1 MSIETVQIEKLI
13 YGGDGL
19 ARLASGQIAFVPFS
33 IPNESCQIDVT
44 LPSKKALK
52 GKLVVID
59 VPSPNRVEPRCTV
72 FGKCGG
78 CQWQHIASNAQAEW
92 HQKIV
97 SESLTRIGK
106 LKDIPVQPIAL
117 DDAHAWNYRNNAQWV
132 MDTRNRPGYYAS
144 GTHDVVAFDQ
154 CHIMPEAMNQLAK
167 ALTGIADIDEI
178 TVRQNY
184 EGKMLLIISSDTLE
198 ISILKNLP
206 PLKGLIVT
214 DTEGDVREIQGE
226 AHLIEKL
233 GDFEFQVSWQSF
245 FQTNTQKA
253 NETLQLLRSWMTP
266 MNSLV
271 DLYAGVGTWSI
282 GLSKYFEE
290 ITLVES
296 HPMAVTDAEVNL
308 AKANLMDKS
317 TLLEGDV
324 EESLSHLPDT
334 VDVTLVDPPRAGCT
348 PAILDWMAAH
358 TQKTIIYISCD
369 PTTLAR
375 DLARLTGAG
384 WRIETVQPIAMFPQ
398 TYHIET
404 LVRLVPPLN
413 N

>member
-1 MSIETVQIEKLI
+1 MSIETVNIEKLI

-33 IPNESCQIDVT
+33 IPDESCQIDVK

-52 GKLVVID
+52 GKLVVVD
-59 VPSPNRVEPRCTV
+59 TPSPNRIEPRCSV

-78 CQWQHIASNAQAEW
+78 CQWQHIAPQTQADW

-97 SESLTRIGK
+97 SESLARIGK
-106 LKDIPVQPIAL
+106 LKDIHVTPIAL
-117 DDAHAWNYRNNAQWV
+117 NEAHAWGYRNNAQWV
-132 MDTRNRPGYYAS
+132 MDAAGNPGYYAS
-144 GTHDVVAFDQ
+144 GTHDVVAFDH
-154 CHIMPEAMNQLAK
+154 CHIIPDAMNQLAK
-167 ALTGIADIDEI
+167 ALTGITGVDEI
-178 TVRQNY
+178 TVRQNHAG
-184 EGKMLLIISSDTLE
+184 EILLVIISDELV
-198 ISILKNLP
+198 IANLKNLP
-206 PLKGLIVT
+206 PLKGIIIV
-214 DTEGDVREIQGE
+214 DNEGNVREIEGE

-233 GDFEFQVSWQSF
+233 GTYEFQVSWQSF
-245 FQTNTQKA
+245 FQTNTHKA
-253 NETLQLLRSWMTP
+253 TETLDILKSWLTP

-282 GLSKYFEE
+282 ALSEFFEE

-308 AKANLMDKS
+308 AKANMMDKS
-317 TLLEGDV
+317 TLFEGDV
-324 EESLSHLPDT
+324 ESSLEHLPET
-334 VDVTLVDPPRAGCT
+334 VDVSLVDPPRAGCT
-348 PAILDWMAAH
+348 PAILDWMAAY
-358 TQKTIIYISCD
+358 TKQAIIYISCD

-375 DLARLTGAG
+375 DLARLTAAG

-404 LVRLVPPLN
+404 LVKLLPPLN